1 SRWTRSSEWLRNRIT
16 VSKVSS
22 VLVRTREKL
31 VTVDLADLGGV
42 TVSVTPGTRI
52 LAVGTMEPSGEI
64 LHAKH
69 LEPPAS
75 PGRSGL
81 RRAAWDQGERF
92 ASSRDRS

>member
-1 SRWTRSSEWLRNRIT
+1 M
-16 VSKVSS
+16 
-22 VLVRTREKL
+22 

-75 PGRSGL
+75 P
-81 RRAAWDQGERF
+81 
-92 ASSRDRS
+92 